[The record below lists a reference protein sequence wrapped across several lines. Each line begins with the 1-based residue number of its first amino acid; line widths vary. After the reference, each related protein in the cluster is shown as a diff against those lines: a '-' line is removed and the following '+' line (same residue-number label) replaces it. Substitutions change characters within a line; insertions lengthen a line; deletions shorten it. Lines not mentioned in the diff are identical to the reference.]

1 MWLDQERA
9 SQAVT
14 HLSDLMRYLTYS
26 SRQKKVGIREE
37 IAHLDQLV
45 ELQRLRMSNDK
56 ALTFT
61 YDIDGTNQTIA
72 PLMMMPL
79 VENCFKHCGNIDED
93 GAIRISLTLKD
104 GEMTFTTDNNLPADE
119 ATIKDKKKGGI
130 GLVVLRRRLSLI
142 YPDRYVLLNESK
154 DRRYVTVLR
163 IIL

>member
-1 MWLDQERA
+1 
-9 SQAVT
+9 
-14 HLSDLMRYLTYS
+14 
-26 SRQKKVGIREE
+26 
-37 IAHLDQLV
+37 
-45 ELQRLRMSNDK
+45 
-56 ALTFT
+56 
-61 YDIDGTNQTIA
+61 
-72 PLMMMPL
+72 MMPL

-130 GLVVLRRRLSLI
+130 GLVVLRRRLSLL